1 MKPGIII
8 NPDAGFHRRL
18 GRAERLRLVKDTFA
32 FCSVE
37 GDVAF
42 TEGPGT
48 ARTIARRMIRA
59 GTNNL
64 VVWGGDGTINEV
76 ASEAIPARVI
86 IGIVPSGSGNG
97 LARELSIERS
107 PVEALRTALRGSIR
121 NLDVGQ
127 IDGRVFVNVAGIGF
141 DAHLAGVF
149 NRLRRRGSAA
159 YMMSGLHELLAYVP
173 GNYSIEFSLE
183 KFRMSALILCC
194 ANGRHYGSG
203 AIIAP
208 NAKTDDGKIELVCIP
223 ALSRLSVLWNI
234 PRLFFGTV
242 DRLNGVRTVSV
253 DKVEIGGEEPL
264 FFHVDGEVFS
274 GGTTLQVSVLPKALC
289 VRVPRLS

>member
-48 ARTIARRMIRA
+48 ARAIARRMIRA

-149 NRLRRRGSAA
+149 NRLRRRGSVA
-159 YMMSGLHELLAYVP
+159 YMMSGLH
-173 GNYSIEFSLE
+173 
-183 KFRMSALILCC
+183 
-194 ANGRHYGSG
+194 
-203 AIIAP
+203 
-208 NAKTDDGKIELVCIP
+208 
-223 ALSRLSVLWNI
+223 
-234 PRLFFGTV
+234 
-242 DRLNGVRTVSV
+242 
-253 DKVEIGGEEPL
+253 
-264 FFHVDGEVFS
+264 
-274 GGTTLQVSVLPKALC
+274 
-289 VRVPRLS
+289 